1 LSELDPVWFWETTVQ
16 KSLRFAEKVLLHIG
30 EDFGD
35 SLLVSSAGFSSGPS
49 GETALDHGLADLR
62 PIDIACTDFRKA
74 RLHSPILHLEFDNA
88 LSQSANS
95 FRRLPVFLVVS
106 DTEIVTPRILGPLRM
121 SNGILF
127 SERNDTL
134 VDVNQ
139 TLLGKLLHLLNPFW
153 ILSAQVGY
161 FIGIID

>member
-1 LSELDPVWFWETTVQ
+1 MSELDPVWFWETHVQ
-16 KSLRFAEKVLLHIG
+16 QSLRFAERVLLHIG

-35 SLLVSSAGFSSGPS
+35 SLLVSSSDFSSGPS
-49 GETALDHGLADLR
+49 GETDLGHGLADLR

-74 RLHSPILHLEFDNA
+74 HLPFPIFHLEFDNA
-88 LSQSANS
+88 LSLKANP

-106 DTEIVTPRILGPLRM
+106 DTEIVTPRVLGPLRM

-127 SERNDTL
+127 SEWNDTL
-134 VDVNQ
+134 VDFNQ

-153 ILSAQVGY
+153 VMSAQVGY